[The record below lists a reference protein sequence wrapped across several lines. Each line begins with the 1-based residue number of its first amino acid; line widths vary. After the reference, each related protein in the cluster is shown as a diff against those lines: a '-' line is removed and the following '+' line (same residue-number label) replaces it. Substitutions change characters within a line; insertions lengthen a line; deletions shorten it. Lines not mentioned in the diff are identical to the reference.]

1 MRFVGPAVVGLLVLA
16 VVLVTA
22 STLGIGTS
30 APQVATAASTPSPAP
45 TEAFAAQPQAQPSP
59 APAAV
64 NVYQSTISGQVS
76 SRLAGVPERVY
87 VPNSDSNTV
96 FVIDPATYKV
106 VDRYVTG
113 PIPHHVAPAP
123 DLSRLYVDNE
133 GGSTLTVIDIHTGR
147 PSGTIPVAFPY
158 NLYFTPDGQKAVDVV
173 ERLQRI
179 DFYDPKTWKYV
190 KSVPIPWAGADH
202 LDFTADGR
210 YLFISTEYTGM
221 LARVDTET
229 MELSGTVVVGG
240 LPVDVR
246 LSPDGRFLYVANQG
260 RNGVSV
266 VDPELMKEV
275 AFIPTGQGAHGLQV
289 SRDTTRLYVSN
300 RLAGTISTI
309 DFAAQKVVAT
319 WKVGG
324 SPDMLQLNPA
334 GTELWYTNRY
344 NASVTVVDT
353 GSGQVTHT
361 IPVGPGAHGLTY
373 FPNAGET
380 SIGHNGVYR

>member
-1 MRFVGPAVVGLLVLA
+1 MGPAVVGLLVLA

-22 STLGIGTS
+22 STLGVGSTAPEAATS
-30 APQVATAASTPSPAP
+30 ASTPSPAP
-45 TEAFAAQPQAQPSP
+45 SPSYA
-59 APAAV
+59 APAQAPV
-64 NVYQSTISGQVS
+64 PSSPPPLNVYQSTLSGEVAPQ
-76 SRLAGVPERVY
+76 LAGVPERVY

-96 FVIDPATYKV
+96 FVIDPATYRV

-123 DLSRLYVDNE
+123 DLSRLYVDDE

-147 PSGTIPVAFPY
+147 PAGTVPVAFPY
-158 NLYFTPDGQKAVDVV
+158 NLSFTPDGRKAVDVV

-179 DFYDPKTWKYV
+179 DFYDLKTWKYL

-260 RNGVSV
+260 RHGVSV

-289 SRDTTRLYVSN
+289 SRDTTKLYVSN

-309 DFAAQKVVAT
+309 DFATQKVVAT
-319 WKVGG
+319 WRVGG

-334 GTELWYTNRY
+334 GTELWFTNRY

-373 FPNAGET
+373 FPNAGAI